1 MPERDGFPAG
11 VPAWVD
17 SSQPDVGAATAFYG
31 GLFGWQFDER
41 GGADTDDRYAVATLD
56 GKTVAAIA
64 SPSVGGRS
72 TPEWTT
78 YVAVDDADA
87 AVGRVRNAGGDVIA
101 EPADRL
107 GLARTALCA
116 DPAGATFGIWQP
128 GSIRGAASVNA
139 PGAWNFS
146 ELNTDDADAATRFYA
161 AVFGWEVDA
170 VDMGAMSGLMVRMP
184 GYADFLERY
193 NPGTKQRHIDFGA
206 PPGFTECVAWI
217 LPLAEGAIPH
227 WSITFSVA
235 DADATAARARELGAT
250 VIVEPFDLPM
260 VRSTAIRDPSGA
272 VFTAN
277 AFVPG

>member
-1 MPERDGFPAG
+1 MPERDGFPVG

-17 SSQPDVGAATAFYG
+17 SSQPDVESATAFYG
-31 GLFGWQFDER
+31 ALFGWQFSER
-41 GGADTDDRYAVATLD
+41 GGAGADARYAVATLE
-56 GKTVAAIA
+56 GKSVAAIA
-64 SPSVGGRS
+64 SPSVGGRT
-72 TPEWTT
+72 TPDWTT

-87 AVGRVRNAGGDVIA
+87 IVARVRDAGGTVLA
-101 EPADRL
+101 EPGDRL
-107 GLARTALCA
+107 GLARTALCT
-116 DPAGATFGIWQP
+116 DPAGASFGLWEP

-139 PGAWNFS
+139 PGTWNFS
-146 ELNTDDADAATRFYA
+146 ELNTDDADAAIRFYGS
-161 AVFGWEVDA
+161 VFGWEVDE

-184 GYADFLERY
+184 GYADFLERF
-193 NPGTKQRHIDFGA
+193 NPGIRQRHIDFGA

-217 LPLAEGAIPH
+217 LPLAENPAPR

-250 VIVEPFDLPM
+250 VLVEPFDMAM
-260 VRSTAIRDPSGA
+260 VRSTVIRDPAGA